1 MSWKDSLGCPV
12 ENRLLGEIDAGDY
25 SDDQRGGGCC
35 SLGMAGPGR
44 KRVDSVLFGV
54 RPTRLGLIC
63 GGEQESR
70 DAEFLPC
77 RAGL

>member
-1 MSWKDSLGCPV
+1 M
-12 ENRLLGEIDAGDY
+12 ENELLGEIDAGDY
-25 SDDQRGGGCC
+25 SDHQRDGRCR

-54 RPTRLGLIC
+54 RSTQLGLIC

-70 DAEFLPC
+70 DPEFLAC
-77 RAGL
+77 RAGLE

>member
-1 MSWKDSLGCPV
+1 M

-25 SDDQRGGGCC
+25 GDDQRNGGCC

-54 RPTRLGLIC
+54 RSTQLGLIC

-70 DAEFLPC
+70 DPEFLAC

>member
-1 MSWKDSLGCPV
+1 M
-12 ENRLLGEIDAGDY
+12 ENKLLGEIDAGDY
-25 SDDQRGGGCC
+25 SDHQRDGGYRGMR
-35 SLGMAGPGR
+35 MAGPGR

-54 RPTRLGLIC
+54 RSALLGLTC

-70 DAEFLPC
+70 DPEFLAC